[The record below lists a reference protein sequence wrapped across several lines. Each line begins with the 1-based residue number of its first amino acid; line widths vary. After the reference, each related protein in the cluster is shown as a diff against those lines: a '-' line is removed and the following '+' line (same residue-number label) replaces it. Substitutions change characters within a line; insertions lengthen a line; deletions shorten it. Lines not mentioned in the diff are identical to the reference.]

1 MYRNL
6 CMIAVLRLTTSK
18 IYYRFIS
25 FPLEDAPI
33 WNILLFFMIISYDS
47 AVQVCNVKSNR
58 VLHRSYLLL
67 RKLCIFSRKL
77 LFSIGSGC
85 QKAAHNLVAGNLH
98 KTGIAFVTLGEN

>member
-33 WNILLFFMIISYDS
+33 WNILLFFYD
-47 AVQVCNVKSNR
+47 NI
-58 VLHRSYLLL
+58 LLL
-67 RKLCIFSRKL
+67 YYAKIHSLAADCFCDFGRKLV
-77 LFSIGSGC
+77 
-85 QKAAHNLVAGNLH
+85 NLSLAV
-98 KTGIAFVTLGEN
+98 IV

>member
-33 WNILLFFMIISYDS
+33 WNILLFFLFHRED
-47 AVQVCNVKSNR
+47 R
-58 VLHRSYLLL
+58 VALT
-67 RKLCIFSRKL
+67 CESRGFPMK
-77 LFSIGSGC
+77 
-85 QKAAHNLVAGNLH
+85 
-98 KTGIAFVTLGEN
+98 

>member
-33 WNILLFFMIISYDS
+33 WNIRLFFYD
-47 AVQVCNVKSNR
+47 NI
-58 VLHRSYLLL
+58 LLL
-67 RKLCIFSRKL
+67 CYAKIHSL
-77 LFSIGSGC
+77 
-85 QKAAHNLVAGNLH
+85 AAGNLH
-98 KTGIAFVTLGEN
+98 KTGTAFVTLGEN

>member
-33 WNILLFFMIISYDS
+33 WNILLFFYD
-47 AVQVCNVKSNR
+47 NI
-58 VLHRSYLLL
+58 LLL
-67 RKLCIFSRKL
+67 YYAKIHSL
-77 LFSIGSGC
+77 
-85 QKAAHNLVAGNLH
+85 AAGNLH
-98 KTGIAFVTLGEN
+98 KTGTAFVTLGEI